1 LNSVSPVEL
10 ARKVLDLLGDVKEGE
25 PIDISLLRDG
35 SVLLK
40 RAEQTQGSSA

>member
-1 LNSVSPVEL
+1 MTSVSVLEL
-10 ARKVLDLLGDVKEGE
+10 ARKVLDLLGGVKEGE
-25 PIDISLLRDG
+25 AVDISLLRDG